1 MEELILI
8 DGNSL
13 LFKAFYATSYTGNY
27 MVNRNGIPTN
37 GVYGFA
43 RMVDKI
49 LDNNPK
55 YVIVAF
61 DYGKKTFR
69 NELLD
74 TYKAQRKETPEELIP
89 QFSLAREY
97 LTAHNITW
105 YEVEGF
111 EGDDIIGTLVDFG
124 EKNNLKVSVYTGDK
138 DAFQLIS
145 PQTTIY
151 RTVKGVTEL
160 DIYNEQTLLDKYGLK
175 PDQIRD
181 FLGLMGDTA
190 DNIPG
195 IKGVGEKT
203 ALKLL
208 HQYETI
214 EGLEE
219 HQNEL
224 KGKMGEKIR
233 AGMEDALMSKKV
245 ATILRDVP
253 LDVDLKKAEYEGY
266 DYDTLKLFYE
276 TYDMNSLIKSM
287 TIEAAPKKELKLE
300 IVDHMPEITKDSAVY
315 VSIYDT
321 NYHRSI
327 ILGYGI
333 YNDEQ
338 AYFISYENALK
349 DESFLAYL
357 KDETKKK
364 YGYDIKSAVIGS
376 RWNGVEINGYTFDLS
391 LASYV
396 LEPAIKEEL
405 KYVCTHFDY
414 DGVMYDEE
422 VFGKGAKKHIPDDA
436 LLAQHTVSKA
446 KAIYELK
453 DVVTKELKD
462 KKQYEL
468 YEDIELPVTR
478 ILGEMEFAGTEIDLD
493 VLKEMDEAFDET
505 IEKLSNDI
513 YRISGTTFNISSP
526 KQLGQVLFED
536 LGLKGGKK
544 TKTGYST
551 SQDVLE
557 KIIDAHPVVPLVLE
571 YRMLTKLSS
580 TYLKGLQEQVFPD
593 NKIHTIY
600 KQTLT
605 HTGRLSSVDPNLQNI
620 PVRSEEGKLI
630 RKAFVSHNGY
640 LVSFDYSQIELRI
653 LAHMAHVTNLIDAF
667 NQGKDIHRHTAALVF
682 GVKDEEVTPQMRS
695 QAKAVNFG
703 IIYGMSEFRLS
714 KDIGMSI
721 AEARNFI
728 NKYFETYPEVKTYMD
743 EVVEVCKKQGY
754 VSTLLNRK
762 RYIPTINDK
771 NFMVRQQAQR
781 YAMNTPIQGTGA
793 DILKLAMI
801 EVDKALKVHHLKSQ
815 MILQVHDELIF
826 DVFEDELE
834 EVMSLVKKKMENCIK
849 MDVPLIVEG
858 NYAKNWCELK

>member
-43 RMVDKI
+43 RMVEKI
-49 LDNNPK
+49 ISINPK

-74 TYKAQRKETPEELIP
+74 TYKATRKETPQELVP
-89 QFSLAREY
+89 QFALAREY

-105 YEVEGF
+105 YEVEGY

-138 DAFQLIS
+138 DANQLIS
-145 PQTTIY
+145 SQTTIY

-175 PDQIRD
+175 PDQFRD
-181 FLGLMGDTA
+181 FLGLMGDSS

-208 HQYETI
+208 HQYGTI
-214 EGLEE
+214 EGLQE
-219 HQNEL
+219 HQDEI

-233 AGMEDALMSKKV
+233 AGMEDALMSKKL
-245 ATILRDVP
+245 ATILRNIP
-253 LDVDLKKAEYEGY
+253 IDVDLEKATYQGY
-266 DYDTLKLFYE
+266 DYETLKSFYE
-276 TYDMNSLIKSM
+276 KYDMNSLIKSM
-287 TIEAAPKKELKLE
+287 TTEAAPKKELKLE

-315 VSIYDT
+315 PSIYDT

-349 DESFLAYL
+349 DELFLAYL
-357 KDETKKK
+357 KDENKKK

-376 RWNGVEINGYTFDLS
+376 RWNGIEINGYTFDLS

-396 LEPAIKEEL
+396 LEPAVKEEL

-414 DGVMYDEE
+414 EGVQYDEE
-422 VFGKGAKKHIPDDA
+422 VFGKGAKKHIPEDDI
-436 LLAQHTVSKA
+436 LASHIVSKA

-462 KKQYEL
+462 KNQYEL

-493 VLKEMDEAFDET
+493 VLKEMDTAFDET
-505 IEKLSNDI
+505 IEKLANDI

-682 GVKDEEVTPQMRS
+682 SVKDEEVSPQMRS

-721 AEARNFI
+721 SEARDFI

-743 EVVEVCKKQGY
+743 EVVETCKKQGY

-801 EVDKALKVHHLKSQ
+801 EVDKALKEKHLKSQ

-834 EVMSLVKKKMENCIK
+834 EVMSLVKEKMENCIK